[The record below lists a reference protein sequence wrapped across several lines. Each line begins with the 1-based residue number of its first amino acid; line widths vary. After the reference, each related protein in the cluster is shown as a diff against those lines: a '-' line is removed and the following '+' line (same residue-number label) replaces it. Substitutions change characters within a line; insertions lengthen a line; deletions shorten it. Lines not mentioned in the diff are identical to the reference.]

1 MKIPDSVSQKIF
13 QYLQAQNTNMLLEG
27 DVFTGRV
34 ISVDGD
40 FLLMQLFDGREIS
53 AQINSDATYNTGDIL
68 KLKVIDRQQGRLI
81 TTEIE
86 HNAVQENSTTEKVN
100 NPIDIL
106 KSMNLPISKDSVEIF
121 SIISDMGFKPTAQLI
136 ENALN
141 IIEKMPVDDPRHAV
155 FLLLNGIE
163 DKEQYYKLVAE
174 IDEGKFHFAEEL
186 DNLIKMLDASDDK
199 NLSKFSENI
208 KSTFENSLIKSSST
222 QYKALQTQSSKLN
235 NEIAKPE
242 DIAVPKV
249 EQWISNLE
257 KELASI
263 SKYIANSTSSNKEK
277 ILVTVNKLETA
288 IQFFNELTGFEMFVQ
303 MPLLLKQ
310 KQTNGELYIMKRK
323 GKKGSINS
331 RDFSFFLSLSTE
343 NIGNLDIFVHVK
355 NKNVKVKV
363 SAENEKFKQLI
374 ISEYKTLYDAL
385 KEKGYYLYDLGFEL
399 KDEKVSVFNA
409 EKKALM
415 LSDNQAKK
423 IDIKV

>member
-222 QYKALQTQSSKLN
+222 QHKALQTQSSKLN

>member
-1 MKIPDSVSQKIF
+1 
-13 QYLQAQNTNMLLEG
+13 MLLEG